1 MVILYGCIHFSSRI
15 TVVPKLTSFLVVYCA
30 ALHSN
35 LNIMSRICLLVS
47 MDLSWALMF
56 DFFFLVTLYR
66 ENKNLTGTARYAS
79 VNTHLG
85 IGEHNK
91 QGQYSYVYSQ
101 IMIK

>member
-56 DFFFLVTLYR
+56 DFFFFGYSIQGEQESDRNGTLC
-66 ENKNLTGTARYAS
+66 
-79 VNTHLG
+79 
-85 IGEHNK
+85 
-91 QGQYSYVYSQ
+91 
-101 IMIK
+101 